1 MLRHCILALL
11 LMSHQL
17 CSFLNHIISIGGLR
31 PAETRDKLAFS
42 RKFNNVVL
50 GFGPGK
56 ENVPPNAQPIA
67 LPSQKIP
74 TSPAAMGSTLSKDS
88 QDHTQFQ
95 LDFAYMAERLGI
107 QDIRP
112 LQRDA
117 LRLLFKAQQRD
128 TKVIQAP
135 TSMGKDLLPF
145 ALAVATTK
153 AQLVFV
159 PFVALVDN
167 VLSEGHKY
175 ACRVVKFSDVG
186 KTITIETAAATADVI
201 VFSYEHAQRAVRIIH
216 ELLARSR
223 LGKLGRAQL
232 VLRLHLR
239 YVNMCYV
246 VHNHPMCYEV
256 VNHPCRLVLLE

>member
-1 MLRHCILALL
+1 M
-11 LMSHQL
+11 

-42 RKFNNVVL
+42 RKFNDVVL

-56 ENVPPNAQPIA
+56 DNVPPNAQPIA

-74 TSPAAMGSTLSKDS
+74 TSPVAKGKDR
-88 QDHTQFQ
+88 QDPTECQ

-107 QDIRP
+107 QEIRP

-117 LRLLFKAQQRD
+117 LLLLFKAQQRD

-175 ACRVVKFSDVG
+175 GCRVVKFSDVG
-186 KTITIETAAATADVI
+186 KSITIETAAAIADVI
-201 VFSYEHAQRAVRIIH
+201 VFSYEHAKRAVRIIH
-216 ELLARSR
+216 ELLERSR
-223 LGKLGRAQL
+223 LGKLGRVQF
-232 VLRLHLR
+232 VLRWHWR

-246 VHNHPMCYEV
+246 VHIHPMCYV
-256 VNHPCRLVLLE
+256 IVNHSCRLVLLE